1 MYNLKWEQ
9 VLLLIEPSDEYLNI
23 ICLLSHEELEGTK
36 RR

>member
-9 VLLLIEPSDEYLNI
+9 VLLLIEPSDEYLHI